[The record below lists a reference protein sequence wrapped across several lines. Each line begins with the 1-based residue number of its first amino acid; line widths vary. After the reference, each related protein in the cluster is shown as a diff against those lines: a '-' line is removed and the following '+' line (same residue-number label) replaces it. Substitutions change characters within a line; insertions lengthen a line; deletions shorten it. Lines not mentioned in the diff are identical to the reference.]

1 MNVLLDTHLV
11 LWWMADHPRLSR
23 HARDLIADDDNDVA
37 ISVASLWEIAL
48 KAARHSIQADPGEV
62 ERAAR
67 AGGFGI
73 LAIEARHVHTLRAL
87 PALRG
92 DPFDRMLVAQARAE
106 PRYLLTADRALRG
119 YGESVLVV

>member
-1 MNVLLDTHLV
+1 VRLLLDTHVV
-11 LWWMADHPRLSR
+11 LWTLDDSPRLGTR
-23 HARDLIADDDNDVA
+23 ARELMTARGAECFVSA
-37 ISVASLWEIAL
+37 VSFWEIAL

-87 PALRG
+87 PALHG